1 MASAPIIISR
11 RNLAGPQS
19 LPSLATGERLL
30 QAEVGAAREVAQA
43 DIQGMRQETAA
54 QINVDRAVAGEQMK
68 ASDAATRFA
77 GSVDKA
83 VTGIGNMV
91 LEAQQQTRFTEA
103 QTQLIKRQDEAHQ
116 AFRND
121 ADWKTAPERFN
132 QRLVEIENDV
142 LKDFGP
148 NERARLTQATLR
160 SSLSLQR
167 DVAQTSLGKMN
178 NAALASQSELTTSYL
193 QRASRATSAAER
205 DALIQENDAG
215 IDGLV
220 SKGIVEQTQAVQSKK
235 AFREQLD
242 QADLYKGIKGNP
254 NGTLKALDD
263 PEMFKTLT
271 PVQRETAKAQAQAAL
286 DERKGLEAADLAKR
300 DPVAATATYGR
311 NLDATQQTAI
321 FDKIVAQESSG
332 NPNAKS
338 IQGAL
343 GLTQLMPATARE
355 MANALGLPEA
365 KLPESEFRERL
376 ITDPALNRRLGM
388 AYFQKGLKLSDGSL
402 PATFAGYHAGQE
414 RAAELHRKAVEAF
427 GPGYSPA
434 EYISII
440 PRTDAW
446 KDKTGKYTAD
456 YVADIYRRLGAD
468 PGRGGVSTNAAYRIA
483 GVVDSA
489 VKQEQQQ
496 QLAQLNK
503 LVAVTGDARDAVTE
517 AFKSGFVTDPA
528 AISAAKLPL
537 VAAAN
542 AGDATAAQKLRQFE
556 ELEQIAPIVRQAYQM
571 PPATLEAAVG
581 EMRVQVANG
590 ASDAASQRRL
600 KVFEAVATE
609 VATQRVQ
616 NPVGLIERSGRQ
628 PVTSVPVDAPAAQLG
643 PAMAARVPV
652 AAEAMRVYGGDIKV
666 LKPQE
671 AQALK
676 ARWEQSGGNDRFE
689 MVRSLAAHLP
699 GPAYEA
705 TVKQIAGDDA
715 VATIAGVISR
725 RDPETAR
732 LVMKGV
738 ELMGTAGVDAK
749 AAELR
754 PALQAVLGSDI
765 YPAAVQKQLIDA
777 AQAHYVAS
785 RAGKGALFDV
795 GDSSAM
801 EASIE
806 AVAGRM
812 AKRGGVK
819 VPLPPGM
826 RPVQLDSVMDGLS
839 PAEIGGPPLGLAG
852 QAIDM
857 THLRRNARLRPQGVG
872 DGSYLVTLPGAGGK
886 DAPVFKADGSPLV
899 IDVPGIAAR
908 RTAPVRVD
916 TPNDVRRSTIYQ
928 GIFGARP

>member
-1 MASAPIIISR
+1 
-11 RNLAGPQS
+11 
-19 LPSLATGERLL
+19 
-30 QAEVGAAREVAQA
+30 
-43 DIQGMRQETAA
+43 
-54 QINVDRAVAGEQMK
+54 
-68 ASDAATRFA
+68 
-77 GSVDKA
+77 
-83 VTGIGNMV
+83 
-91 LEAQQQTRFTEA
+91 
-103 QTQLIKRQDEAHQ
+103 
-116 AFRND
+116 
-121 ADWKTAPERFN
+121 
-132 QRLVEIENDV
+132 
-142 LKDFGP
+142 
-148 NERARLTQATLR
+148 
-160 SSLSLQR
+160 
-167 DVAQTSLGKMN
+167 
-178 NAALASQSELTTSYL
+178 
-193 QRASRATSAAER
+193 
-205 DALIQENDAG
+205 
-215 IDGLV
+215 
-220 SKGIVEQTQAVQSKK
+220 
-235 AFREQLD
+235 
-242 QADLYKGIKGNP
+242 
-254 NGTLKALDD
+254 
-263 PEMFKTLT
+263 
-271 PVQRETAKAQAQAAL
+271 
-286 DERKGLEAADLAKR
+286 
-300 DPVAATATYGR
+300 
-311 NLDATQQTAI
+311 
-321 FDKIVAQESSG
+321 
-332 NPNAKS
+332 
-338 IQGAL
+338 
-343 GLTQLMPATARE
+343 MPGTARE
-355 MANALGLPEA
+355 MANALGAPE
-365 KLPESEFRERL
+365 KDLPESEFRERL
-376 ITDPALNRRLGM
+376 LADPALNRRFGI
-388 AYFQKGLKLSDGSL
+388 AYLQKGLRLSEGSL
-402 PATFAGYHAGQE
+402 PAAIAGYHMGQE
-414 RAAELHRKAVEAF
+414 RAAEFHKKAVATF
-427 GPGYSPA
+427 GQGYSA
-434 EYISII
+434 EQYASLIPDSIN
-440 PRTDAW
+440 DGA
-446 KDKTGKYTAD
+446 KKTSD
-456 YVADIYRRLGAD
+456 YVRDVYARLGAD

-489 VKQEQQQ
+489 VKQEEQQ

-503 LVAVTGDARDAVTE
+503 LVAVTGDTRDALTE

-528 AISAAKLPL
+528 VVSAAKLPL

-556 ELEQIAPIVRQAYQM
+556 ELEQVAPIVRQAYQM

-581 EMRVQVANG
+581 EMRVQIANG

-600 KVFEAVATE
+600 KVFEAVASE
-609 VATQRVQ
+609 VATQRTQ
-616 NPVGLIERSGRQ
+616 NPIGLIERSGRQ

-676 ARWEQSGGNDRFE
+676 QRWEQAGGNDRFE
-689 MVRSLAAHLP
+689 MVRSLAGSLP

-777 AQAHYVAS
+777 AKAHYVAS

-812 AKRGGVK
+812 ARRGGVK

-839 PAEIGGPPLGLAG
+839 PAEIGGQPLGLAG
-852 QAIDM
+852 QPIDM

-872 DGSYLVTLPGAGGK
+872 DGSYLVTLPGAQGK

-899 IDVPGIAAR
+899 IDVAGIAAR
-908 RTAPVRVD
+908 RTSPVRGD
-916 TPNDVRRSTIYQ
+916 TPNDIRRSTIYQ